1 MVCSR
6 VWWWCYF
13 RLGLE
18 VLFCEVMV
26 LVRGGVL
33 TVVVVLSG
41 GGVTTVVGGGV
52 VVAVIR
58 ISHVVVAVFP
68 GDGGRSCCAFP

>member
-1 MVCSR
+1 
-6 VWWWCYF
+6 
-13 RLGLE
+13 
-18 VLFCEVMV
+18 MV